1 MRGRLRRSRSTAP
14 ARHLRADRR
23 SRGRP
28 APALPARCQRS
39 PRPAGSRQG
48 SGPAPAAPA
57 AARATPAAL
66 RSGSRRRERRSKAPV
81 RAWSSPTRPGGPWC
95 RTSTV
100 QRCCVPAGRARR
112 PPPLPTPQRRPR
124 PGRRASRANGR
135 WRCRPA
141 GRGAAGCVAVFY
153 GTGSPN
159 SAARG
164 RPAHRTASPGSCRP
178 ARAGLGRRRWLR
190 PFRGRRP
197 GPSVPRPRWR
207 SPVRRQTPPVVGR
220 SRVGARRSRGN
231 SSRGRRFAVP
241 VMVPCAR
248 AAVVPHRHSGPA
260 YWAPHPSRAL
270 RHDEGS
276 PPMTSTATAL
286 TTTLPVA
293 WWRRRGKAPRGAG
306 QPDAMLLW
314 CDPEAGPQLVAAY
327 RGQSGLMLSA
337 DASLLSKEAGEAFTE
352 AAPARAFAD
361 VAYLQVDD
369 EGPTHEQLVQLLE
382 GSPPAASMLG
392 DLEGSVQAALA
403 VPELEAT
410 PDPEPVQP
418 SPSSTPASFAGPL
431 ESVPLRDGRV
441 YRPRP
446 VGDTTD
452 VQILR
457 QARGSLFTRIVGASG
472 NGKTMLAEAAFGED
486 LIVVEG
492 HGDLAVDD
500 LVGKWIPREDGPG
513 YRFAYGPLA
522 EAMRQGKVLLIDD
535 LTRAPSDT
543 INVLMGPA
551 DDRRMLVIDA
561 LPDEPVLHA
570 ADGFHIVVTYNQ
582 TGVGVRPLDAAI
594 LRRFPLQL
602 EATTDY
608 GLVAELGVDARL
620 VRVGRLLAARAAVAG
635 QSGRR
640 PGWAPQTDH
649 LLKSQKALDM
659 GMGVQ
664 VAASMLFAACPEP
677 QHQPEVLDV
686 LVEVFGS
693 PVGPLV
699 QQELQ

>member
-1 MRGRLRRSRSTAP
+1 
-14 ARHLRADRR
+14 
-23 SRGRP
+23 
-28 APALPARCQRS
+28 
-39 PRPAGSRQG
+39 
-48 SGPAPAAPA
+48 
-57 AARATPAAL
+57 
-66 RSGSRRRERRSKAPV
+66 
-81 RAWSSPTRPGGPWC
+81 
-95 RTSTV
+95 
-100 QRCCVPAGRARR
+100 
-112 PPPLPTPQRRPR
+112 
-124 PGRRASRANGR
+124 
-135 WRCRPA
+135 
-141 GRGAAGCVAVFY
+141 
-153 GTGSPN
+153 
-159 SAARG
+159 
-164 RPAHRTASPGSCRP
+164 
-178 ARAGLGRRRWLR
+178 
-190 PFRGRRP
+190 
-197 GPSVPRPRWR
+197 
-207 SPVRRQTPPVVGR
+207 
-220 SRVGARRSRGN
+220 
-231 SSRGRRFAVP
+231 
-241 VMVPCAR
+241 
-248 AAVVPHRHSGPA
+248 
-260 YWAPHPSRAL
+260 
-270 RHDEGS
+270 
-276 PPMTSTATAL
+276 MTSTATAL